1 MGMKKGIG
9 IVMLVLAVMLVANLV
24 VWSLRGLGTTGWI
37 CLLVSAGVLAYCVY
51 DTLRKE

>member
-9 IVMLVLAVMLVANLV
+9 IVMLVLAVVLVANLV

>member
-9 IVMLVLAVMLVANLV
+9 IVMLVLVAVLVVNLV
-24 VWSLRGLGTTGWI
+24 VWSLGGLGTTGWI

-51 DTLRKE
+51 DTLNRG